1 MRAEIADAERDMK
14 SQPGSSGDGGLVE
27 EMRCPVG
34 KLNECVG
41 MVSTWSV
48 SRPTV
53 GVLLRENSWMSAT
66 HNLQVYD
73 FLIKLNRRPFIK
85 RFLRSDEIQQEIEA
99 CDKALGDAMQMFSV
113 RVLTFLSVFRNAQL

>member
-1 MRAEIADAERDMK
+1 
-14 SQPGSSGDGGLVE
+14 
-27 EMRCPVG
+27 
-34 KLNECVG
+34 
-41 MVSTWSV
+41 
-48 SRPTV
+48 
-53 GVLLRENSWMSAT
+53 MSAA

-113 RVLTFLSVFRNAQL
+113 RVLTFLSSFAIWQSAIMNQPDLELGRYRSK